1 MTASRTAPS
10 GTAAAAGYDY
20 PIDQCGSTNTDIR
33 STAARSSI
41 TGTAVGSP
49 TVKSTCFKIQEV
61 YHGIENRVKTYA
73 FTSDTLKVKPFLA
86 EKIKYKYH
94 LTKNG
99 ETVTYLQGD
108 DKCYTINQTDSILFY
123 QKNKRKK
130 AELKLGQG
138 QVYSINTRD
147 DPETFAHNDRSIVLS
162 SKYRFDY
169 HENLITFSRTYSK
182 RSVSHCLQDSSHHL
196 KLRENKLLPLQ
207 RSRSNRSPSPS
218 INCMRHSNW
227 RASSIITR
235 GLRSCA
241 QLVNNMGGISIYQ
254 K

>member
-1 MTASRTAPS
+1 MLYHPIGLDLGNSLF
-10 GTAAAAGYDY
+10 YDLY
-20 PIDQCGSTNTDIR
+20 GNLSIRIDRLLNVPDIH
-33 STAARSSI
+33 S
-41 TGTAVGSP
+41 
-49 TVKSTCFKIQEV
+49 FKIQEV

-108 DKCYTINQTDSILFY
+108 DICYTINQTDSTLFY

-138 QVYSINTRD
+138 RVYSINTRD

-182 RSVSHCLQDSSHHL
+182 RSVVLVILQKTEDGFLVYDAHF
-196 KLRENKLLPLQ
+196 KGYQIKLLPEVIQKIQGKTIKDEYAL
-207 RSRSNRSPSPS
+207 
-218 INCMRHSNW
+218 
-227 RASSIITR
+227 
-235 GLRSCA
+235 
-241 QLVNNMGGISIYQ
+241 ISE
-254 K
+254 

>member
-1 MTASRTAPS
+1 MLYHPIGLDLGNSLF
-10 GTAAAAGYDY
+10 YDLY
-20 PIDQCGSTNTDIR
+20 GNLSIRIDRLLKVPDIH
-33 STAARSSI
+33 S
-41 TGTAVGSP
+41 
-49 TVKSTCFKIQEV
+49 FKIQEV
-61 YHGIENRVKTYA
+61 CHGIENRVKTYA

-108 DKCYTINQTDSILFY
+108 DICYTINQTDSTLFY

-138 QVYSINTRD
+138 RVYSINTRD

-182 RSVSHCLQDSSHHL
+182 RSVVLVILQKTEDGFLVYDAHF
-196 KLRENKLLPLQ
+196 KGYQIKLLPEVIQKIQGKTIKDEYAL
-207 RSRSNRSPSPS
+207 
-218 INCMRHSNW
+218 
-227 RASSIITR
+227 
-235 GLRSCA
+235 
-241 QLVNNMGGISIYQ
+241 ISE
-254 K
+254 